1 MELDALKRL
10 ALLGA
15 SGGQISLSS
24 SMLAEALGTS
34 IQTAARRLASL
45 EEEGYI
51 DRIVT
56 SSGQKVKITDGGMLR
71 LKQEYMDYQKIFFG
85 GEFISKIKGKVA
97 SGLGEGQYY
106 IALEGYSSQ
115 FRQKLGFEP
124 FPGTLN
130 LLLTE
135 PFAQGESNWARIE
148 GFKDQ
153 SRTYGGCQCFPG
165 KIGGIPCAVVRPER
179 TSYPPRL
186 VEIIAPANL
195 RKTLGLK
202 DGDEVEVVLG

>member
-15 SGGQISLSS
+15 SQGQISLSS

-34 IQTAARRLASL
+34 TQTAARRLASL

-51 DRIVT
+51 DRTVT
-56 SSGQKVKITDGGMLR
+56 SSGQKVKITDEGMVR
-71 LKQEYMDYQKIFFG
+71 LKHEHMDYQKIFFG
-85 GEFISKIKGKVA
+85 GEHINKIKGKVA

-115 FRQKLGFEP
+115 FREKLGFEP

-130 LLLTE
+130 LQLPE
-135 PFAQGESNWARIE
+135 PFAHAESDSARIE

-153 SRTYGGCQCFPG
+153 SRTYGRCQCFPG
-165 KIGGIPCAVVRPER
+165 KIGEIPCAIVRPER

>member
-15 SGGQISLSS
+15 SQVQISLSS

-34 IQTAARRLASL
+34 AQTAARRLSSL
-45 EEEGYI
+45 EDDGYI
-51 DRIVT
+51 DRTVT
-56 SSGQKVKITDGGMLR
+56 SSGQKVKITDEGILR
-71 LKQEYMDYQKIFFG
+71 LKREYMDYQKIFSG
-85 GEFISKIKGKVA
+85 GEHISKIKGKVA

-115 FRQKLGFEP
+115 FQRKLGFEP
-124 FPGTLN
+124 YPGTLN
-130 LLLTE
+130 LKLPE
-135 PFAQGESNWARIE
+135 PFAHGASSPVDIE

-153 SRTYGGCQCFPG
+153 SRTYGGCKCFPG
-165 KIGGIPCAVVRPER
+165 KIGAIPCAIVRPDR

-186 VEIIAPANL
+186 VEIIAPSNL
-195 RKTLGLK
+195 RKSLELK
-202 DGDEVEVVLG
+202 DGDEVEVVLE